1 MRVSVDEDLCG
12 GHGVCTALCP
22 EVFVLEDA
30 GYARAIVEEVPPEHQ
45 AAVREAELR
54 CPTRAVSVE

>member
-1 MRVSVDEDLCG
+1 MKVSVDDDVCA
-12 GHGVCTALCP
+12 GHGVCTVLCP

-30 GYARAIVEEVPPEHQ
+30 GFARSAVEEVPAEHQ

-54 CPTRAVSVE
+54 CPTRAIRIQ